1 MAVKL
6 ALSTKGIVPIV
17 VAVTIVEA
25 LILNPIRFHQTAQ
38 ADGHTMSVPVFWEPV
53 KNPGSAVAVA
63 YQHEW
68 SRLVGQASVAITDRG
83 ADSAAPWTAD
93 EARKQLAFLGVLQS
107 RNKDYTDPRFFDLS
121 GNKFSS
127 VCQETTVKGNEAML
141 CFVVGTPLQFSYLG
155 SKTYEPA
162 ARKMLASLN

>member
-83 ADSAAPWTAD
+83 ADSAAPWTD
-93 EARKQLAFLGVLQS
+93 RKSTRLH
-107 RNKDYTDPRFFDLS
+107 
-121 GNKFSS
+121 SS
-127 VCQETTVKGNEAML
+127 HL
-141 CFVVGTPLQFSYLG
+141 
-155 SKTYEPA
+155 
-162 ARKMLASLN
+162 